1 MVRPRKCRRINNPNG
16 APRAKLFKPQGVPM
30 RGLEIILLKHDE
42 IEALR
47 LRDLEGLSQT
57 EAAKRMDISQSTF
70 QRILKTAQTKLS
82 RAIIKGYAIQLE
94 DSGA

>member
-16 APRAKLFKPQGVPM
+16 APRSKLFKPQGVPM

-42 IEALR
+42 VEALR
-47 LRDLEGLSQT
+47 LRDLEGLTQT
-57 EAAKRMDISQSTF
+57 EAAQKMDISQSTF
-70 QRILKTAQTKLS
+70 QRILKIAQIKLS

-94 DSGA
+94 DNQA